1 MSEAINLDD
10 TAQSLHATALE
21 KGFWDP
27 LKRMK
32 YEDHFIFYAKQLM
45 MIDSEVTEVLEALR
59 KKKGSKAV
67 VEELSD
73 ILIRVLDLYAGMLNR
88 GVITESL
95 HDVFLE
101 KADFNK
107 TRDRLHGVAG

>member
-1 MSEAINLDD
+1 MFDEIAEEI
-10 TAQSLHATALE
+10 HATAVE
-21 KGFWDP
+21 KGFWD
-27 LKRMK
+27 K
-32 YEDHFIFYAKQLM
+32 DVDDIFITKQLM